1 MIINSA
7 TLNGIKTSFNV
18 IFNKAF
24 TEAPSQYKA
33 IAMDVPSTAAE
44 NTYAWLGMTTKFREW
59 VGDRVI
65 QNLETHGYT
74 IRNKKFEN
82 TIGVSEDDIEDDN
95 LGVYTPLIQNLGYDA
110 KVHPDELV
118 FGLLEKGT
126 DNKCYDGQYFFDT
139 DHPVGKE
146 KTSVSNFYTG
156 SKPAWYL
163 IDASRPVKPIVFQ
176 KRKDYHFQAITDSKS
191 EIVFKEGKY
200 LYGVHARVNAGYALW
215 QMAACSKEELTQA
228 NFTKVYQNMCALKAD
243 NGKALAI
250 KPTILLVSPTNF
262 IKANELITSDR
273 LANGESNPIKNLV
286 KVVMCP
292 FLSD

>member
-82 TIGVSEDDIEDDN
+82 TVGVSEDDIEDDN

-110 KVHPDELV
+110 KVHPD
-118 FGLLEKGT
+118 
-126 DNKCYDGQYFFDT
+126 
-139 DHPVGKE
+139 
-146 KTSVSNFYTG
+146 
-156 SKPAWYL
+156 
-163 IDASRPVKPIVFQ
+163 
-176 KRKDYHFQAITDSKS
+176 
-191 EIVFKEGKY
+191 
-200 LYGVHARVNAGYALW
+200 
-215 QMAACSKEELTQA
+215 
-228 NFTKVYQNMCALKAD
+228 
-243 NGKALAI
+243 
-250 KPTILLVSPTNF
+250 
-262 IKANELITSDR
+262 
-273 LANGESNPIKNLV
+273 
-286 KVVMCP
+286 
-292 FLSD
+292 

>member
-24 TEAPSQYKA
+24 AEAPSQYKE

-59 VGDRVI
+59 IGDRVI

-82 TIGVSEDDIEDDN
+82 TVGVSEDDIEDDN
-95 LGVYTPLIQNLGYDA
+95 LGVYTPLVQNLGYDA
-110 KVHPDELV
+110 KVH
-118 FGLLEKGT
+118 
-126 DNKCYDGQYFFDT
+126 
-139 DHPVGKE
+139 
-146 KTSVSNFYTG
+146 
-156 SKPAWYL
+156 
-163 IDASRPVKPIVFQ
+163 PVKPIVFQ
-176 KRKDYHFQAITDSKS
+176 KRKDYRFQAITDSKS

-200 LYGVHARVNAGYALW
+200 LYGVDARVNAGYALW

-228 NFTKVYQNMCALKAD
+228 NFTKV
-243 NGKALAI
+243 
-250 KPTILLVSPTNF
+250 
-262 IKANELITSDR
+262 
-273 LANGESNPIKNLV
+273 
-286 KVVMCP
+286 
-292 FLSD
+292 

>member
-82 TIGVSEDDIEDDN
+82 TVGVSEDDIEDDN

-176 KRKDYHFQAITDSKS
+176 KRKITIS
-191 EIVFKEGKY
+191 
-200 LYGVHARVNAGYALW
+200 R
-215 QMAACSKEELTQA
+215 Q
-228 NFTKVYQNMCALKAD
+228 
-243 NGKALAI
+243 
-250 KPTILLVSPTNF
+250 SPTANQKLSLK
-262 IKANELITSDR
+262 KANIYTVYM
-273 LANGESNPIKNLV
+273 LV
-286 KVVMCP
+286 LMPAMPCGRWLPVPKK
-292 FLSD
+292 S